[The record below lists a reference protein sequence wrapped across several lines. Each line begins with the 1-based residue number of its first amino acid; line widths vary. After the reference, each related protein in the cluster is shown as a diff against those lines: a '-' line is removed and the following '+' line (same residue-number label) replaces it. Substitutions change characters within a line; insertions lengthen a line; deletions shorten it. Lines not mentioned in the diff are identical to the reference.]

1 MVTDTQRE
9 PRVPK
14 KRLPLGA
21 FSLVSEVK
29 VTQTC
34 LTLQPT
40 RLLCPWDS
48 PGQESCSGEP
58 VPSPDL
64 PDLGIKPRSPALQAD
79 SLQSEPRG
87 KPTLTR
93 VYVTEHSSRML
104 LESKQCHSWLKTLEK
119 KISPAQEKPH
129 EITNAKLEPRSS
141 EKQVGRLPVLKIG
154 PAALIQML
162 RINHA
167 VNHPG

>member
-1 MVTDTQRE
+1 MEYSPPGSFVH
-9 PRVPK
+9 
-14 KRLPLGA
+14 GI
-21 FSLVSEVK
+21 
-29 VTQTC
+29 
-34 LTLQPT
+34 LQARILEWVAIPFT
-40 RLLCPWDS
+40 GDS
-48 PGQESCSGEP
+48 NPGIES
-58 VPSPDL
+58 
-64 PDLGIKPRSPALQAD
+64 RSPALQAD

-141 EKQVGRLPVLKIG
+141 EKQVGWLPVLKIG

-162 RINHA
+162 RINNA
-167 VNHPG
+167 VNHPGWKDKFLERGLSHLSVVFKTIIGTKWL